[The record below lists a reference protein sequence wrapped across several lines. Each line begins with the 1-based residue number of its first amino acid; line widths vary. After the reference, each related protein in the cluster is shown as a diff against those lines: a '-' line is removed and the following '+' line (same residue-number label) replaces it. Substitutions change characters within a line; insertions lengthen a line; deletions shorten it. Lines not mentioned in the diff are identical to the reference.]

1 MSDEN
6 VSLEFFGEQR
16 RRMQADMRDVRA
28 DQERRE
34 SELRADLAELNR
46 SVSDLG
52 VKLDNFA
59 AAVDAR
65 FFTVA
70 ETMATN
76 LELTINAINAT
87 RR

>member
-6 VSLEFFGEQR
+6 VGLEFLGGQM
-16 RRMQADMRDVRA
+16 RRMQADLREVRA

-34 SELRADLAELNR
+34 SELRAGLAELNR

-70 ETMATN
+70 EAMATN